1 MLFLFWSGLG
11 SGLAFFS
18 LGSGSVGLL
27 LGGFVSGFL
36 CFFLVF
42 FPLFYSLVRGGLG
55 VLDHGAGLMVCLFF
69 FSSYTLHFTVGHTEL
84 CTFCV

>member
-27 LGGFVSGFL
+27 LGGFVSLFL
-36 CFFLVF
+36 FGI
-42 FPLFYSLVRGGLG
+42 FPLFFFSLIRGGLG